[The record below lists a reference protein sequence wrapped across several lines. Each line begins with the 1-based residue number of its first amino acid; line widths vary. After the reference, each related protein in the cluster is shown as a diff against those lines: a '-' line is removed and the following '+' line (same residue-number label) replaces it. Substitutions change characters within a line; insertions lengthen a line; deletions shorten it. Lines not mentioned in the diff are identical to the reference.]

1 MLTHLCARIQSRSDE
16 VWGDTLEPKER
27 CGAPADL
34 ENEERYLEATLTCL
48 RQALAEAEGVASERL
63 RDLRAARREM
73 WEESSHAP
81 TGLHELVENKRYL
94 TEVAGKAAAHSLVA
108 GQAGKYRRML
118 ASPYFARFDW
128 REGSSPEEP
137 VYLGIGTVQDRA
149 TGRVLVY
156 DWRAPIC
163 SVFYR
168 HELGPAHYD
177 APMGRID
184 GEVVLK
190 RQYKI
195 EDSKLKYFFDCS
207 VQITDELLQ
216 RVLAAGASPKMRSIV
231 ETIQREQDLVIR
243 DTKSGLLIVQGV
255 AGSGK
260 TSIAL
265 HRIAFL
271 LYPGLGPSLS
281 PANICIVS
289 PNDVFSEYISAVLP
303 ELGEENVA
311 QTTFADVARRAL
323 GRRLAFETRE
333 RQLEFLIESQG
344 TESGAARQ
352 KGIRFKGSPAMVQLL
367 DRLLS
372 HYERRMIPLDDVF
385 YDGVT
390 VMTRQQLKNYLLR
403 DQIGL
408 PMARR
413 LARIER
419 ILLERLHPLQKRRL
433 ERIQRIVAEKPE
445 HQFEVKSFSRFL
457 AMKAARGTLDRLKES
472 LSVDFLKIY
481 RALWEEPG
489 LLARLGRGLGLPPEA
504 EAIAAATRQRLARG
518 QAAYED
524 LAPLLYLRLKI
535 EGSDLFP
542 EIRHV
547 VIDEAQDYSAVQYAV
562 FGLLFKGARFTVLG
576 DADQAIDSSPRPLRE
591 SVPEAL
597 ATSGPVT
604 ELRLLQTYRS
614 SYEIFTFARRI
625 LGGSEPGLPFERHEE
640 EPELRAVA
648 SLEELAAAAAGAVQ
662 VYLQQGYG
670 TVAVICKTEAQ
681 AREAHALL
689 RRHIDLRRVDPSSGA
704 LERGACVLSA
714 VMAKGLEFDAV
725 IVWEAGEANYSTEL
739 NRRLLYVA
747 CTRALHRLSL
757 FYTGRRSPFLR

>member
-1 MLTHLCARIQSRSDE
+1 ME
-16 VWGDTLEPKER
+16 VT
-27 CGAPADL
+27 
-34 ENEERYLEATLTCL
+34 
-48 RQALAEAEGVASERL
+48 S
-63 RDLRAARREM
+63 
-73 WEESSHAP
+73 
-81 TGLHELVENKRYL
+81 
-94 TEVAGKAAAHSLVA
+94 KAVAHSFVA
-108 GQAGKYRRML
+108 GQADKYRRML
-118 ASPYFARFDW
+118 ASPFFGRFDW
-128 REGSSPEEP
+128 REGSSPDEP
-137 VYLGIGTVQDRA
+137 IYLGIGTVQDGA
-149 TGRVLVY
+149 TGQVMVC

-177 APMGRID
+177 APVGRVY

-207 VQITDELLQ
+207 VPINDEMLQ
-216 RVLAAGASPKMRSIV
+216 RTLAGNASPKMRSIV
-231 ETIQREQDLVIR
+231 ETIQREQDVIIR
-243 DTKSGLLIVQGV
+243 DTKSDLLIVQSV

-271 LYPGLGPSLS
+271 LYPGLGSNLS

-289 PNDVFSEYISAVLP
+289 PGEVFSEYVSAVLP

-311 QTTFADVARRAL
+311 QTTFADVAHKAL
-323 GRRLAFETRE
+323 GRRLTLETRE
-333 RQLEFLIESQG
+333 RQLEFLIVGQG

-352 KGIRFKGSPAMVQLL
+352 NEIRFKGSPAMVKLL
-367 DRLLS
+367 DRLLR

-385 YDGVT
+385 FDGTT
-390 VMTRQQLKNYLLR
+390 VMTRQHLKNYFLR
-403 DQIGL
+403 DEIGL

-419 ILLERLHPLQKRRL
+419 ILLDRLEPLQKRRL

-445 HQFEVKSFSRFL
+445 HQLEVKSFSRFL
-457 AMKAARGTLDRLKES
+457 AMKAARGALDQLKDS

-481 RALWEEPG
+481 KALWEQPG
-489 LLARLGRGLGLPPEA
+489 LLARLGKGLGLPQDA
-504 EAIAAATRQRLARG
+504 EAIAEATRERLARG
-518 QAAYED
+518 SAAYED
-524 LAPLLYLRLKI
+524 LAPLIYLRLKV

-576 DADQAIDSSPRPLRE
+576 DVDQAISDGPPRPLRE
-591 SVPEAL
+591 SVPEAM
-597 ATSGPVT
+597 AKSGRVA
-604 ELRLLQTYRS
+604 ELRLEKTYRS

-625 LGGSEPGLPFERHEE
+625 FGGSGVGLSFERHEE
-640 EPELRAVA
+640 KPEVRAVT
-648 SLEELAAAAAGAVQ
+648 SLEEMAAAAAGAVKA
-662 VYLQQGYG
+662 YLQQGYG

-681 AREAHALL
+681 TQEAHARL
-689 RRHIDLRRVDPSSGA
+689 RRHIDLRRIDPSSGA
-704 LERGACVLSA
+704 LERGACVISA
-714 VMAKGLEFDAV
+714 AMAKGLEFDAV
-725 IVWEAGEANYSTEL
+725 VVWEAGEVNYSTEL
-739 NRRLLYVA
+739 DRRLLYVA

-757 FYTGRRSPFLR
+757 FHTGEKSPFLR